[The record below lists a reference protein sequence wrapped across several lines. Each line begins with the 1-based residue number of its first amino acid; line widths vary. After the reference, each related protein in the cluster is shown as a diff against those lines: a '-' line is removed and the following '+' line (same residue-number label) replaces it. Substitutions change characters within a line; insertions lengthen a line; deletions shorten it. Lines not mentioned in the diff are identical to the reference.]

1 MIPKTTILLGLALLL
16 LGCDENS
23 METTE
28 SNDPSLYEITFQTL
42 DQFDQEMIEFS
53 QGEDITFVLQ
63 IKNISNN
70 KLTIRFNNGCQ
81 YRFKILDE
89 NNEEPYSRWNPQL
102 CTEALTNFTLEPN
115 NIKEHR
121 ETWNQVTFSSL
132 SPLQES
138 LLPVGVY
145 TVEAVDYGVDSI
157 ITRNLHIK

>member
-42 DQFDQEMIEFS
+42 DQFDQETIEFS

-63 IKNISNN
+63 IKNISSN

-89 NNEEPYSRWNPQL
+89 NNEESYSRWNPQL